1 MNISITPRRASV
13 AAAVA
18 AVGYAVEGAVVLHTP
33 QSESGWGASGYLVE
47 VAFAIALVAT
57 MASLGPLAHAAG
69 RLTRVAVATSRVGF
83 ASVLVSSG
91 ASIAVGHT
99 TLGPAFLLG
108 LLVALA
114 GLLATAIATVRAG
127 VLTWWCG
134 PLPLAGF
141 VLGISLGDHGGGLI
155 MAAAFAALAYALA
168 DRSRAVALG
177 EIA

>member
-1 MNISITPRRASV
+1 MNVSITPRRASI

-18 AVGYAVEGAVVLHTP
+18 AVGYAVEGAVVLHAP
-33 QSESGWGASGYLVE
+33 QSESGWGASSYLVE
-47 VAFAIALVAT
+47 VAFAVALLAT
-57 MASLGPLAHAAG
+57 MVSLGPLALAAG
-69 RLTRVAVATSRVGF
+69 RMARGAVATTRIGF
-83 ASVLVSSG
+83 ASVLVSSV

-127 VLTWWCG
+127 ALAWWCG

-168 DRSRAVALG
+168 DRSRPVALG
-177 EIA
+177 ETA